1 MLRRSSTRYALALS
15 AVALMA
21 HLPAHAGQEAVA
33 RPAAPSQAPD
43 MQPLAVA
50 PGIHYVQG
58 LSALGSPANQN
69 FISNAGFVETPHGVV
84 VIDALGSPPLARRLV
99 ARIREITP
107 KPITHVLLTHY
118 HADHIYGLQVFKDMG
133 AKIIAH
139 EGGKE
144 YLNSET
150 ARLRLQASR
159 SDLAPWIDADTR
171 TVPADEWV
179 AGRTVLD
186 IDGVRFEL
194 HPMGPAHTPED
205 LTIFLPDRGVA
216 FVGDIVFRNRIP
228 YVGQAD
234 SAHWIAS
241 LKTLLQLPIRVLVPG
256 HGPLST
262 QPREDMT
269 LTRDYLIFLRDAMRK
284 AARDME
290 PFDAAYAATDWS
302 RFERL
307 PLFKAANRINAYNT
321 YLLME
326 QEAP

>member
-1 MLRRSSTRYALALS
+1 M
-15 AVALMA
+15 
-21 HLPAHAGQEAVA
+21 
-33 RPAAPSQAPD
+33 
-43 MQPLAVA
+43 
-50 PGIHYVQG
+50 
-58 LSALGSPANQN
+58 
-69 FISNAGFVETPHGVV
+69 
-84 VIDALGSPPLARRLV
+84 
-99 ARIREITP
+99 
-107 KPITHVLLTHY
+107 
-118 HADHIYGLQVFKDMG
+118 
-133 AKIIAH
+133 
-139 EGGKE
+139 
-144 YLNSET
+144 
-150 ARLRLQASR
+150 
-159 SDLAPWIDADTR
+159 
-171 TVPADEWV
+171 

-194 HPMGPAHTPED
+194 HPMGPAQTPED

-307 PLFKAANRINAYNT
+307 PLFKRCQPHKCLQHLSAHGAGGAMRPDRRLCMLALCGLPSWAPAQPGRALSPDLPSPESLPQSLAQALARREPL
-321 YLLME
+321 LLMASLTGCPFCHVVRRQHLWPLVLAGGAVVQISFKE
-326 QEAP
+326 GRSLRDWQGRTLTQAQMVAQLGITVAPTLLFFGPGTQEVALRLEGASIPDFYGAYLDDRLAQARAAVRG